1 MSQTQNL
8 SHTGILRRTTV
19 RDIQKKRDQSQGISM
34 LTAYDY
40 VTGALLDRAGIDIIL
55 VGDSLGNV
63 VLGLE
68 NTIPVT
74 LSDMIR
80 HTAAVV
86 RGTRRAMIVLDLPFG
101 TTIDAETAL
110 RSSVRA
116 FQESGCQAVKLEG
129 DERVAP
135 IVKRLTDNGMPVIAH
150 IGLTPQSVHQQGGY
164 YRHGKTSPEIERLIR
179 SARALQDA
187 GAFAIVL
194 ECVVGE
200 VAREI
205 TTELR
210 IPTIGIGSGDACAGQ
225 VLVINDLVGMSISPP
240 PSFARPRANIAEI
253 IERCAREYVQEISER
268 VLPATLRGQAD
279 LEQPS

>member
-1 MSQTQNL
+1 MSQNL
-8 SHTGILRRTTV
+8 SHTGTLRRTTV
-19 RDIQKKRDQSQGISM
+19 RDIQKKRDENRNTTM
-34 LTAYDY
+34 LTAYDH
-40 VTGALLDRAGIDIIL
+40 VTAALLDRAGIDILL

-74 LSDMIR
+74 LDDMIR

-86 RGTRRAMIVLDLPFG
+86 RGTRGAMVVLDLPFG
-101 TTIDAETAL
+101 TTIDADTAL
-110 RSSVRA
+110 RASVRA

-135 IVKRLTDNGMPVIAH
+135 IVKRLTDNGMPVMAH
-150 IGLTPQSVHQQGGY
+150 IGLTPQSVHQLGGY
-164 YRHGKTSPEIERLIR
+164 YRHGKTSPEIERLVR

-194 ECVVGE
+194 ECVVPE

-205 TTELR
+205 TSDLR
-210 IPTIGIGSGDACAGQ
+210 IPTIGIGSGNACAGQ
-225 VLVINDLVGMSISPP
+225 VLVINDLIGLSVSPP
-240 PSFARPRANIAEI
+240 PSFAKPRANVAEI
-253 IERCAREYVQEISER
+253 IERCAREYIDEVTAASVPAR
-268 VLPATLRGQAD
+268 APAVLDQ
-279 LEQPS
+279 SH

>member
-1 MSQTQNL
+1 MTQNL
-8 SHTGILRRTTV
+8 SHTGTLRRITV
-19 RDIQKKRDQSQGISM
+19 RDVQKKRDEHRKITM
-34 LTAYDY
+34 LTAYDH
-40 VTGALLDRAGIDIIL
+40 VTGALLDRAGIDILL

-74 LSDMIR
+74 LDDMIR

-86 RGTRRAMIVLDLPFG
+86 RGTRRALVVLDLPFG
-101 TTIDAETAL
+101 TTIDADTAL
-110 RSSVRA
+110 RASVRA

-135 IVKRLTDNGMPVIAH
+135 IVKRLTDNGMPVVAH
-150 IGLTPQSVHQQGGY
+150 IGLTPQSVHQLGGY
-164 YRHGKTSPEIERLIR
+164 YRHGKTSPEIERLLR

-194 ECVVGE
+194 ECVVSE

-205 TTELR
+205 TAELR
-210 IPTIGIGSGDACAGQ
+210 IPTIGIGSGADCGGQ
-225 VLVINDLVGMSISPP
+225 VLVINDLIGLSINPP
-240 PSFARPRANIAEI
+240 PSFAKPRAHVAGI
-253 IERCAREYVQEISER
+253 IEQCAREYIEEVTAEKPVGSASAE
-268 VLPATLRGQAD
+268 
-279 LEQPS
+279 LEKPH